1 MKKTLIV
8 LAVVAGVICIGMA
21 FYYWAT
27 PANMLPAYIPGYD
40 AAKTV
45 PHMKHGIA
53 ALVVGLALL
62 IYAWFASGKKKSPAA
77 PSSEQP
83 PSPSP
88 RSGQ

>member
-1 MKKTLIV
+1 MKKALIV
-8 LAVVAGVICIGMA
+8 LAVAGGIVCIGMA

-53 ALVVGLALL
+53 ALVVGLGLL
-62 IYAWFASGKKKSPAA
+62 IYAWFASGKKKTPAA
-77 PSSEQP
+77 PSSSSQTP
-83 PSPSP
+83 PTPT
-88 RSGQ
+88 RQ

>member
-8 LAVVAGVICIGMA
+8 LAVIAGVVCVGMA

-27 PANMLPAYIPGYD
+27 PANMLPTYIPGYD

-53 ALVVGLALL
+53 ALVVGLGLL
-62 IYAWFASGKKKSPAA
+62 IYAWFASGKKKTPVAA
-77 PSSEQP
+77 SSQTPSS
-83 PSPSP
+83 SAK
-88 RSGQ
+88 

>member
-8 LAVVAGVICIGMA
+8 LAVAGGIVCVGMA

-53 ALVVGLALL
+53 ALVVGLGLL
-62 IYAWFASGKKKSPAA
+62 IYAWFASGKKKTPAA
-77 PSSEQP
+77 PASSSQTP
-83 PSPSP
+83 PAPT
-88 RSGQ
+88 RQ